1 MRRVFACLALLLL
14 CGVLLIGQGTGFRLR
29 GQLRPKTA
37 DTWSVGNAFVLTT
50 QDPTLQRHFSELA
63 GKEIQITIVSAGK

>member
-1 MRRVFACLALLLL
+1 MTHDPSNPFGEFEQEFKDIKKEAPGGKVPD
-14 CGVLLIGQGTGFRLR
+14 GTY
-29 GQLRPKTA
+29 K
-37 DTWSVGNAFVLTT
+37 FVLTT